1 MLKNRFKIAKNRI
14 KIAQKSLFRGLMTT
28 FGMFNGSKSLNVE
41 QVQMVN
47 VWAFVIQNWVI
58 EAKSWD
64 RVLRANS
71 LF

>member
-47 VWAFVIQNWVI
+47 V
-58 EAKSWD
+58 
-64 RVLRANS
+64 
-71 LF
+71 